1 MPEGFPKVKRHPSR
15 QVKYVGGKAVFN
27 CTAEGDPDPAITWL
41 RGYVPLNS
49 SDPRY
54 TSPSNGVLEIS
65 DLKLE
70 DTGKI
75 QCIATNRL
83 GWYYSRKTD
92 LVVEGLCRFIRDD
105 EDKSENVR
113 EAIGLGYATGIRTFF
128 KPHIFYP
135 GTFMC
140 LKPLWRAVSKQ
151 CDFSVRIHW
160 FRVVGRLTEGR
171 FV

>member
-113 EAIGLGYATGIRTFF
+113 EAIGLGYAHRNSDILETAYFLSR
-128 KPHIFYP
+128 HIHVP
-135 GTFMC
+135 
-140 LKPLWRAVSKQ
+140 
-151 CDFSVRIHW
+151 
-160 FRVVGRLTEGR
+160 
-171 FV
+171 